1 VRWCGRGP
9 RLWIT
14 PRSQLDAAAA
24 GVELVELELEPFDDD
39 FSEDDFSEDD
49 FSVDAELVDSEPA
62 EPLDDELDELVAE
75 LLAASRLSLR

>member
-1 VRWCGRGP
+1 VQWCARGP

-14 PRSQLDAAAA
+14 PRCQLDAAAA

-39 FSEDDFSEDD
+39 FSEDDFSVDD
-49 FSVDAELVDSEPA
+49 ELVDSEPP
-62 EPLDDELDELVAE
+62 EPFDDELDELVAV

>member
-1 VRWCGRGP
+1 MRWCGRGP

-14 PRSQLDAAAA
+14 PRTQLDAAAA

-39 FSEDDFSEDD
+39 FSEDDFSVDD
-49 FSVDAELVDSEPA
+49 ELVDSEL
-62 EPLDDELDELVAE
+62 EPLDELEELFAE